1 MTRSHPDSSSLNAA
15 QRERDLEWLDH
26 GPVVDLLV
34 IGGGVTGVGVAL
46 DAAARGLSVVLAE
59 KHDLAFGTSRWSS
72 KLAHGGLRYLAHG
85 QLGVAHE
92 SAVERGILMTRTAP
106 HLVHALPQ
114 VLPLLP
120 QHSRKQAALIRAGF
134 LAGDVLRMG
143 ARTPSRVLHRPR
155 RIRAARV
162 REYLPTVRAEG
173 LRGGL
178 LSFDGQ
184 LADDV
189 RLVVTIAR
197 TAAAHGA
204 RILTRCS
211 AEQVTGR
218 GAVLHDRLGGR
229 AIDVSARMVINA
241 AGVWAGQVA
250 DGISLRPSRGTHL
263 VLPRAVFGELRVGM
277 TVPVPG
283 SGNRFAFV
291 LPAPENRV
299 YLGITDEDAPGP
311 IPDVPQPTD
320 EEIDFLLATV
330 STVLEQSLH
339 RRDVIGAF
347 AGLRPLLDAGGERT
361 ADLSRKHAVV
371 TAPDGLVTVVGG
383 KLTTYRRMAEDAVD
397 AALAAA
403 GRTAAPCGTRELPL
417 LGTAGPRTLRAVPAP
432 DRLVARY
439 GTEAV
444 AVLEEADDDP
454 DLRAPICDGV
464 ETTGAELR
472 YAVRH
477 EGALDVGDL
486 LDRRCR
492 VGLVPADRMRGLPA
506 AEAALAAVQT

>member
-1 MTRSHPDSSSLNAA
+1 MTATPNSSSLNAA
-15 QRERDLEWLDH
+15 RRAADLEWLD
-26 GPVVDLLV
+26 GGQVVDLLV
-34 IGGGVTGVGVAL
+34 IGGGVTGAGVAL

-59 KHDLAFGTSRWSS
+59 KHDIAFGTSRWSS

-85 QLGVAHE
+85 QVAVAHE

-120 QHSRKQAALIRAGF
+120 QHSAKQAALIRAGF

-143 ARTPSRVLHRPR
+143 ARTPSSVLHRPK
-155 RIRAARV
+155 RINAARV
-162 REYLPTVRAEG
+162 RECLPTVRSDG

-184 LADDV
+184 LSDDV

-204 RILTRCS
+204 RVLTRCS
-211 AEQVTGR
+211 AEQVTGS
-218 GAVLHDRLGGR
+218 GAVLHDLLGGH
-229 AIDVSARMVINA
+229 AIDVAARMVINA
-241 AGVWAGQVA
+241 AGVWAGHIA

-263 VLPRAVFGELRVGM
+263 VLPRSVFGDLRVGM

-291 LPAPENRV
+291 LPAPEHRV
-299 YLGITDEDAPGP
+299 YLGITDEEAPGP

-320 EEIDFLLATV
+320 QEIDFLLDTV
-330 STVLEQSLH
+330 STALEKPLH
-339 RRDVIGAF
+339 RSDMLGAF
-347 AGLRPLLDAGGERT
+347 AGLRPLLDTGGERT
-361 ADLSRKHAVV
+361 ADLSRKHAVI

-397 AALAAA
+397 AALAVA
-403 GRTAAPCGTRELPL
+403 GLTAPPCGTRELPL
-417 LGTAGPRTLRAVPAP
+417 LGAAGPQTLRAVPAP

-444 AVLEEADDDP
+444 AVLDEADDDP
-454 DLRAPICDGV
+454 ELRAPICDGV
-464 ETTGAELR
+464 ETTHAELR

-477 EGALDVGDL
+477 EGALDVDDL

-492 VGLVPADRMRGLPA
+492 VGLAPGDRMRALPA
-506 AEAALAAVQT
+506 AAAALAGVQS